1 MRKLVNVAVGS
12 KNETARAV
20 RRCGMA
26 VPAMD
31 GTMRASYLMMMRG
44 QKHVPRTDD
53 CSA

>member
-1 MRKLVNVAVGS
+1 
-12 KNETARAV
+12 
-20 RRCGMA
+20 MA
-26 VPAMD
+26 VPVMD